1 MAEKKSFWDML
12 GLGSLWNKLTGAGL
26 TGAEREAN
34 MFTSQENAIA
44 REFNASQAQQQM
56 AFQESM
62 ANTQYQ
68 RAVADMQAAGVN
80 PALAYSQG
88 GNVAP
93 SGAAASSSG
102 VQSVTPNSGMSMS
115 ELLAALKLKK
125 ELKLMDAQVENVAA
139 DTANKQEDTT
149 SKTIANQIAEKFGME
164 KAEADL
170 NNAVETLNL
179 IKSQVSETDMRSLYE
194 FAQSKLANAQES
206 FVLTE
211 QYAKEWENAFI
222 EKFHVSP
229 ALAGEL
235 IRSLSNI
242 GAASIHAL
250 FSKFGLGL
258 LLK

>member
-1 MAEKKSFWDML
+1 
-12 GLGSLWNKLTGAGL
+12 
-26 TGAEREAN
+26 
-34 MFTSQENAIA
+34 
-44 REFNASQAQQQM
+44 
-56 AFQESM
+56 
-62 ANTQYQ
+62 
-68 RAVADMQAAGVN
+68 
-80 PALAYSQG
+80 
-88 GNVAP
+88 
-93 SGAAASSSG
+93 
-102 VQSVTPNSGMSMS
+102 
-115 ELLAALKLKK
+115 
-125 ELKLMDAQVENVAA
+125 MDAQVENVAA